1 VGGRLARV
9 VARQHSDLI
18 GDAPGWQRSV
28 VLAILTLNGVLS
40 ALAGALYLPL
50 FLGTVP
56 FPISALVSGLT
67 NLALVWAAR
76 QWTPSTRLATLP
88 LWAWLATVVALT
100 LSGPGNDIVFGGP
113 GIMQAGPLVLL
124 VLGALPPVIWLY
136 RRTPARV

>member
-1 VGGRLARV
+1 MGGGVARRT
-9 VARQHSDLI
+9 ARQHPDLI
-18 GDAPGWQRSV
+18 LDAPGWQRSV

-40 ALAGALYLPL
+40 ALAGALFLPL

-56 FPISALVSGLT
+56 FPVSALASGLT
-67 NLALVWAAR
+67 NLALVWAAL

-124 VLGALPPVIWLY
+124 VIGALPPVMLLY
-136 RRTPARV
+136 RRMPAHA

>member
-1 VGGRLARV
+1 VGGRLARL

-18 GDAPGWQRSV
+18 PDAPGWQRPV

-56 FPISALVSGLT
+56 FPVSALVSGLT
-67 NLALVWAAR
+67 NLALVWAAQ
-76 QWTPSTRLATLP
+76 QWTSSTRLATLP
-88 LWAWLATVVALT
+88 LWAWLATVVGLT
-100 LSGPGNDIVFGGP
+100 LGGPGNDIVFGGP

-124 VLGALPPVIWLY
+124 VIGALPPVIWLY
-136 RRTPARV
+136 RRTPTRV